1 MPKKGEYIQFKNF
14 GRKIESPFM
23 IYANFESIIVSEDNV
38 KQNSNESFTNKYQK
52 NVACSYGYRLVCV
65 DDKFSKSFKLY
76 VDENV
81 VCNFISSMVQESKY
95 CNDKMKI
102 ILTKNYQCL
111 KKIIK
116 ILRTL
121 PNVGSVILME
131 ILK

>member
-1 MPKKGEYIQFKNF
+1 MSKH
-14 GRKIESPFM
+14 
-23 IYANFESIIVSEDNV
+23 
-38 KQNSNESFTNKYQK
+38 
-52 NVACSYGYRLVCV
+52 VACSYGYRLVCV